1 MEIKLNPYLSISH
14 IENNKGKIFDNRKNK
29 NIKGKIVEIKGGKEV
44 DTTIL
49 LVEVSQKCENLS
61 YLLGEVVTIHLQN

>member
-14 IENNKGKIFDNRKNK
+14 IENNKGKIFDNKKNK
-29 NIKGKIVEIKGGKEV
+29 NIKGKIIEVKEGRDF

-49 LVEVSQKCENLS
+49 LIEVNQKKENLA
-61 YLLGEVVTIHLQN
+61 YLLGEVVTIHL